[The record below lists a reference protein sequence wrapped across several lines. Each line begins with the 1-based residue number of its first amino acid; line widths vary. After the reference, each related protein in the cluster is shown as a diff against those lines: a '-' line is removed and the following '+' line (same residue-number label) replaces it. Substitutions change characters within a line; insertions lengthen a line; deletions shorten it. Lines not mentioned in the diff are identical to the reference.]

1 MVSLST
7 GKNVNIKFEA
17 WLTVVFCGL
26 DTLAKKKKNE
36 VQSNQEFW
44 QQYNEHVL
52 EDTADLCL

>member
-1 MVSLST
+1 MTYSCFLWT
-7 GKNVNIKFEA
+7 GY
-17 WLTVVFCGL
+17 TGQ
-26 DTLAKKKKNE
+26 KKKNE